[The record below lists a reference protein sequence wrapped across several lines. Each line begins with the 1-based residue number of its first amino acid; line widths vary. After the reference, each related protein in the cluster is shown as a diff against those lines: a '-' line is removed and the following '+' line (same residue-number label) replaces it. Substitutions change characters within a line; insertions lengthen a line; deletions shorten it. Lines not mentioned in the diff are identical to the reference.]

1 MPSTVSTPMQ
11 SGRISSDRPF
21 SRLRE
26 EVSKWFDSTSHARVA
41 RYGRIYPCGSRYVCL
56 SAPKPGG
63 RYALYFFHHG
73 DDDWRIYPPS
83 GVGPSIVYCSV
94 DVKAPAPSAT
104 RAALRPKRRLRA
116 ALKS

>member
-1 MPSTVSTPMQ
+1 MPSTVSMPSH
-11 SGRISSDRPF
+11 SGRIPPDRPF

-26 EVSKWFDSTSHARVA
+26 EVSRWFDSTSHARVS
-41 RYGRIYPCGSRYVCL
+41 RYGRIYPGGSRYVCL

-73 DDDWRIYPPS
+73 NDDWRIYPPS
-83 GVGPSIVYCSV
+83 GVGPSIVFCSIEF
-94 DVKAPAPSAT
+94 KAPVPCVA